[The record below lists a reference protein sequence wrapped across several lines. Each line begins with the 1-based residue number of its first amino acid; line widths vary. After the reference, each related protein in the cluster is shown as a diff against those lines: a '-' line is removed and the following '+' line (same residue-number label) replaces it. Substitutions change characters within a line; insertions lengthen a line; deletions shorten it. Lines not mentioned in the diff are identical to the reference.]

1 MKRRRFLHRIG
12 SILAVLGVT
21 EAEWLT
27 LGNRYYQ
34 ALAQP
39 SSRKLALLIGIN
51 QYPQM
56 PALSGCLMDVELQR
70 ELLIH
75 RFGFQGSDIL
85 TLTEEQASR
94 EFIEAAFLDHLGK
107 QAKPDDVVVFH
118 FSGYGSRVKLETSP
132 DRMQNA
138 LMTANVS
145 QNSQDDKIV
154 NYILEETLLLL
165 LRSLPTD
172 RVTAVLDTSYYA
184 PSTVLGL
191 KTRAL
196 QESLEAKLAA
206 DELDLL
212 KQLKTQKLPS
222 TPVVLA
228 ATSNP
233 KQSARE
239 GLFSGFSAGLFTY
252 ALTQYLW
259 EFTPATTIQVALSHV
274 ENSLSK
280 LGSKQQPALLSNQKN
295 SLAQDVE
302 NLSPNLSPTRGEA
315 LNSPPSLL
323 GKGAGGLGFPDDVK
337 SQLLPDS
344 TIGAEGAVSAIEEDG
359 KTVHLWLAGL
369 PPQVLLYYGVNSRFT
384 LATTEQLVLRSRTG
398 LTAKAQ
404 ISKIDSTTPLQ
415 VGQLVQEAVRVLPRN
430 INLTIALD
438 TGLER
443 IERVDATS
451 AFATFSRVSTVV
463 IGEKPADYLF
473 AKLQQTLSRY
483 GLFSLGGELIPNIT
497 GEVGEAVKLTVQR
510 LAPKLSTLLAAK
522 LWRLTENQG
531 SSRLALKATLEI
543 ISDTS
548 PSVVMQR
555 ETVRTFKTET
565 SIKKSL
571 PTPNSTRA
579 KQQLS
584 TNSTPIVPIGSRMQ
598 YRVENQSDRPVYLIL
613 LGLNNNHTAIALHSW
628 ETPQEPN
635 TADTKPL
642 LKEVVIPPGETL
654 TLPQTNA
661 ASAWVISEPA
671 LFDEQQ
677 LILSTAPF
685 SETLAAL
692 NTAKYSTAEQS
703 PIGPLLNSLDIAQ
716 ALLQDLHN
724 ASALK
729 TEINGTAADSYILD
743 VNNWASF
750 SFSFQVM

>member
-1 MKRRRFLHRIG
+1 MERRTFLNRIG
-12 SILAVLGVT
+12 SILAVLGIA
-21 EAEWLT
+21 EAEWLS

-39 SSRKLALLIGIN
+39 SPRKLALLIGIN
-51 QYPQM
+51 QYPQI
-56 PALSGCLMDVELQR
+56 PVLSGCLTDVDLQR

-85 TLTEEQASR
+85 TLTDEQASR
-94 EFIEAAFLDHLGK
+94 EFIETAFLDHLGK

-132 DRMQNA
+132 DTMQNA
-138 LMTANVS
+138 LVPVNVGEYA
-145 QNSQDDKIV
+145 QNDKIV

-172 RVTAVLDTSYYA
+172 RVTAVLDSSYYA

-191 KTRAL
+191 KIRAL
-196 QESLEAKLAA
+196 QESVAKLAA
-206 DELDLL
+206 EELDFL
-212 KQLKTQKLPS
+212 KQLKTQKLSSAPI
-222 TPVVLA
+222 VLA
-228 ATSNP
+228 ATSESNQP
-233 KQSARE
+233 ARE

-259 EFTPATTIQVALSHV
+259 EFSPATKIQFVLSHV

-280 LGSKQQPALLSNQKN
+280 LGSKQQPELLSSQKN
-295 SLAQDVE
+295 LDITSLV
-302 NLSPNLSPTRGEA
+302 
-315 LNSPPSLL
+315 
-323 GKGAGGLGFPDDVK
+323 PDNI
-337 SQLLPDS
+337 
-344 TIGAEGAVSAIEEDG
+344 IGAEGVVSAIEEDG
-359 KTVHLWLAGL
+359 KTVYLWLAGL

-404 ISKIDSTTPLQ
+404 ISKIEGANPLQ
-415 VGQLVQEAVRVLPRN
+415 VGQLIQEAVRVLPRN

-438 TGLER
+438 TRLER

-451 AFATFSRVSTVV
+451 AFAGFSHVSTV
-463 IGEKPADYLF
+463 IAGEKPADYIF
-473 AKLQQTLSRY
+473 AKLQEIPSRY
-483 GLFSLGGELIPNIT
+483 GLFSLGGELIPNTT
-497 GEVGEAVKLTVQR
+497 GEVGEAVKSTVQR
-510 LAPKLSTLLAAK
+510 LAPNLSTLFAAK

-531 SSRLALKATLEI
+531 SSRLPLKATLEI
-543 ISDTS
+543 ISGIS
-548 PSVVMQR
+548 PRVVMQR
-555 ETVRTFKTET
+555 ETIRTVKSET

-571 PTPNSTRA
+571 
-579 KQQLS
+579 
-584 TNSTPIVPIGSRMQ
+584 STPHSLLPTAIVPIGSRMQ
-598 YRVENQSDRPVYLIL
+598 YRVENQSDRSVYLIL
-613 LGLNNNHTAIALHSW
+613 LGLNNNHTGVAFYSW

-642 LKEVVIPPGETL
+642 LKQVVIAPGETL
-654 TLPQTNA
+654 TLPQTNS
-661 ASAWVISEPA
+661 ASEWLISGPA
-671 LFDEQQ
+671 CFCEQQ
-677 LILSTAPF
+677 VIFSTAPF

-692 NTAKYSTAEQS
+692 STVKYSTAEQQ
-703 PIGPLLNSLDIAQ
+703 PIGSLLNPLDVAQ

-729 TEINGTAADSYILD
+729 AEMNSTAADSYILD
-743 VNNWASF
+743 VNNWASL
-750 SFSFQVM
+750 SFSFQVV

>member
-1 MKRRRFLHRIG
+1 MKRRTFLHRIG

-39 SSRKLALLIGIN
+39 SPRKLALLIGIN
-51 QYPQM
+51 EYQKIPD
-56 PALSGCLMDVELQR
+56 LSGCLTDVELQK

-75 RFGFQGSDIL
+75 RFGFQKSDIL
-85 TLTEEQASR
+85 TLTEEEASR

-107 QAKPDDVVVFH
+107 QAKPGDLVVFH

-132 DRMQNA
+132 EPMQNA
-138 LMTANVS
+138 LVAANVS
-145 QNSQDDKIV
+145 KKLQYEKIV

-172 RVTAVLDTSYYA
+172 RVTAVLDTSFYA

-191 KTRAL
+191 KIRTL
-196 QESLEAKLAA
+196 EESVAKLAA
-206 DELDLL
+206 EELDFL
-212 KQLKTQKLPS
+212 KQLKTQNLPS
-222 TPVVLA
+222 TPIVLA

-280 LGSKQQPALLSNQKN
+280 LGSKQQPTLLSNQKN
-295 SLAQDVE
+295 QYITS
-302 NLSPNLSPTRGEA
+302 
-315 LNSPPSLL
+315 
-323 GKGAGGLGFPDDVK
+323 
-337 SQLLPDS
+337 LLPDS
-344 TIGAEGAVSAIEEDG
+344 IIGAQGAVSAIEEDG

-384 LATTEQLVLRSRTG
+384 LETTEQLILRSRTG

-404 ISKIDSTTPLQ
+404 IYKIEGANSLQ

-430 INLTIALD
+430 INLIIALD

-451 AFATFSRVSTVV
+451 AFAGFSHVSTVV
-463 IGEKPADYLF
+463 AGEKPADYLF
-473 AKLQQTLSRY
+473 AKQQEISSHY
-483 GLFSLGGELIPNIT
+483 GLFSLGGELIPNTT
-497 GEVGEAVKLTVQR
+497 GEVGEAVKLTVQK
-510 LAPKLSTLLAAK
+510 LASKLSSLLAAK

-543 ISDTS
+543 ISEIS
-548 PSVVMQR
+548 PRVVMQR
-555 ETVRTFKTET
+555 QTARTFKTET

-571 PTPNSTRA
+571 PTPV
-579 KQQLS
+579 
-584 TNSTPIVPIGSRMQ
+584 VPVGSRMQ
-598 YRVENQSDRPVYLIL
+598 YQVENQSDRSVYLIL
-613 LGLNNNHTAIALHSW
+613 LGLNNNHTAIAFYCW
-628 ETPQEPN
+628 DPQEPN
-635 TADTKPL
+635 AADTKPL
-642 LKEVVIPPGETL
+642 LKQVVIAPGETI

-661 ASAWVISEPA
+661 ASEWVISGPA
-671 LFDEQQ
+671 SECEQQ
-677 LILSTAPF
+677 LIFSTAPF
-685 SETLAAL
+685 SATLAAL
-692 NTAKYSTAEQS
+692 NTTKYSTAEEQ
-703 PIGPLLNSLDIAQ
+703 PIGQLLNPLDVAQ

-729 TEINGTAADSYILD
+729 TEMNGTAADSYILD

-750 SFSFQVM
+750 SFSFQVV

>member
-1 MKRRRFLHRIG
+1 MKRRTFLHKIG

-39 SSRKLALLIGIN
+39 SPRKLALLIGIN
-51 QYPQM
+51 QYPKI
-56 PALSGCLMDVELQR
+56 ANLSGCLTDVELQR
-70 ELLIH
+70 ELLIN

-107 QAKPDDVVVFH
+107 QVKPSDVVVFH

-132 DRMQNA
+132 DTMQNA
-138 LMTANVS
+138 LVAANVGQYS
-145 QNSQDDKIV
+145 QNGKIV

-165 LRSLPTD
+165 LRSLPTE

-184 PSTVLGL
+184 STSVLGS
-191 KTRAL
+191 KSRAL
-196 QESLEAKLAA
+196 QESVAKVATE
-206 DELDLL
+206 ELGFLQ
-212 KQLKTQKLPS
+212 QLKTQKLPS
-222 TPVVLA
+222 TPIVLA

-259 EFTPATTIQVALSHV
+259 EFIPSTKIQVALSYI
-274 ENSLSK
+274 ENSLPK
-280 LGSKQQPALLSNQKN
+280 LGSKQQPALLSSQKN
-295 SLAQDVE
+295 QHLTSL
-302 NLSPNLSPTRGEA
+302 
-315 LNSPPSLL
+315 PPD
-323 GKGAGGLGFPDDVK
+323 GIV
-337 SQLLPDS
+337 
-344 TIGAEGAVSAIEEDG
+344 GAEGAVTAIEEDG

-384 LATTEQLVLRSRTG
+384 LTTTEQLVLRSRTG

-404 ISKIDSTTPLQ
+404 ITQIEGANPLQ
-415 VGQLVQEAVRVLPRN
+415 IGQLVQEAVRVLPRN
-430 INLTIALD
+430 INLIIALD

-451 AFATFSRVSTVV
+451 AFAAFPHVSTVV
-463 IGEKPADYLF
+463 AGEKLADYLF
-473 AKLQQTLSRY
+473 AKLQQTPSRY
-483 GLFSLGGELIPNIT
+483 GLFSLSGELIFNAT
-497 GEVGEAVKLTVQR
+497 GEAGEAVKLTVQK

-543 ISDTS
+543 INNIS
-548 PSVVMQR
+548 PRVIMQR

-565 SIKKSL
+565 SIQKSL
-571 PTPNSTRA
+571 
-579 KQQLS
+579 
-584 TNSTPIVPIGSRMQ
+584 STPIVPIGSRMQ

-613 LGLNNNHTAIALHSW
+613 LGLNNNHTAIAFYSW

-642 LKEVVIPPGETL
+642 LKEVVIAPSETL

-661 ASAWVISEPA
+661 ASEWVISGPA
-671 LFDEQQ
+671 SECEHQ
-677 LILSTAPF
+677 LIFSIAPF

-692 NTAKYSTAEQS
+692 NTTKYSTAEQG
-703 PIGPLLNSLDIAQ
+703 PISPLLNSLDVVQ

-729 TEINGTAADSYILD
+729 TEMNSTTADSHSLD
-743 VNNWASF
+743 VNHWASL
-750 SFSFQVM
+750 SFSFQVL

>member
-1 MKRRRFLHRIG
+1 MKRRTFLHRIG
-12 SILAVLGVT
+12 SILAVLGLT

-34 ALAQP
+34 ALAEP
-39 SSRKLALLIGIN
+39 SPRKLALLIGIN
-51 QYPQM
+51 QYPKI
-56 PALSGCLMDVELQR
+56 PDLSGCLTDVELQK

-85 TLTEEQASR
+85 TLTEEEASR

-107 QAKPDDVVVFH
+107 QAKPGDLVVFH

-132 DRMQNA
+132 DPMQNA
-138 LMTANVS
+138 LVAANVS
-145 QNSQDDKIV
+145 KKSQDEKIV

-172 RVTAVLDTSYYA
+172 RVTAVLDTSFYA

-191 KTRAL
+191 KIRTL
-196 QESLEAKLAA
+196 EESVAKLAA
-206 DELDLL
+206 DELDFL
-212 KQLKTQKLPS
+212 KQLKTQNLPS
-222 TPVVLA
+222 TPIVLA

-259 EFTPATTIQVALSHV
+259 EFTPATTIQVAFSYV

-295 SLAQDVE
+295 QYITS
-302 NLSPNLSPTRGEA
+302 
-315 LNSPPSLL
+315 
-323 GKGAGGLGFPDDVK
+323 
-337 SQLLPDS
+337 LLPDS
-344 TIGAEGAVSAIEEDG
+344 IIGAQGVVSTIEEDG

-384 LATTEQLVLRSRTG
+384 LETTEQLVLRSRTG

-404 ISKIDSTTPLQ
+404 IYKIEGANSLQ

-430 INLTIALD
+430 INLIIALD

-451 AFATFSRVSTVV
+451 AFAGFSHVSTVV
-463 IGEKPADYLF
+463 AGEKPADYLF
-473 AKLQQTLSRY
+473 AKQQEIPTHY
-483 GLFSLGGELIPNIT
+483 GLFSLSGELIPNTT
-497 GEVGEAVKLTVQR
+497 GEEGEAVKLIVQK
-510 LAPKLSTLLAAK
+510 LAPKLSSLLAAK

-543 ISDTS
+543 ISEIS
-548 PSVVMQR
+548 PRVVMQR
-555 ETVRTFKTET
+555 QTARTFKTET

-571 PTPNSTRA
+571 PTPV
-579 KQQLS
+579 
-584 TNSTPIVPIGSRMQ
+584 VPVGSRMQ
-598 YRVENQSDRPVYLIL
+598 YRVENQSDRSVYLIL
-613 LGLNNNHTAIALHSW
+613 LGLNNNHTAIAFYYW
-628 ETPQEPN
+628 DPQEPN

-642 LKEVVIPPGETL
+642 LKQVVIAPRETI

-661 ASAWVISEPA
+661 ASEWVISGSASEW
-671 LFDEQQ
+671 EQQ
-677 LILSTAPF
+677 LIFSTAPF
-685 SETLAAL
+685 SATLAAL
-692 NTAKYSTAEQS
+692 NTTKYSTAEEQ
-703 PIGPLLNSLDIAQ
+703 PIGSLLNPLDVAQ

-724 ASALK
+724 ASTLK
-729 TEINGTAADSYILD
+729 TEMNGTAADSYILD

-750 SFSFQVM
+750 SFSFQVV

>member
-1 MKRRRFLHRIG
+1 MERRTFLQRIG

-39 SSRKLALLIGIN
+39 SPRKLALLIGIN
-51 QYPQM
+51 QYPKTS
-56 PALSGCLMDVELQR
+56 ALSGCLTDVELQK

-75 RFGFQGSDIL
+75 RFGFQRSDIL
-85 TLTEEQASR
+85 TLTDEQASR

-107 QAKPDDVVVFH
+107 QAKPGDVVVFH

-132 DRMQNA
+132 DTMQNA
-138 LMTANVS
+138 LVTANES
-145 QNSQDDKIV
+145 QNSQIV

-184 PSTVLGL
+184 PSAVIGL
-191 KTRAL
+191 KIRAL
-196 QESLEAKLAA
+196 QESVAKLAPE
-206 DELDLL
+206 ELDFL
-212 KQLKTQKLPS
+212 KQLKTQKLSS
-222 TPVVLA
+222 TPIVLA
-228 ATSNP
+228 ATSEP

-239 GLFSGFSAGLFTY
+239 RLFSGFSAGLFTY

-259 EFTPATTIQVALSHV
+259 EFTPATTIQVALSHA
-274 ENSLSK
+274 ENSLYK
-280 LGSKQQPALLSNQKN
+280 LGNKQQPALLSSQKN
-295 SLAQDVE
+295 PDI
-302 NLSPNLSPTRGEA
+302 T
-315 LNSPPSLL
+315 SLL
-323 GKGAGGLGFPDDVK
+323 PE
-337 SQLLPDS
+337 SI
-344 TIGAEGAVSAIEEDG
+344 IGAEGVVSDIEEDG

-384 LATTEQLVLRSRTG
+384 LPTTEQLILRSRTG

-404 ISKIDSTTPLQ
+404 ISKIEGANPLQ
-415 VGQLVQEAVRVLPRN
+415 IGQLVQEAVRVLPRN

-451 AFATFSRVSTVV
+451 AFAGFSHVSTV
-463 IGEKPADYLF
+463 IAGEKPADYLF
-473 AKLQQTLSRY
+473 AKLQEVPSSY
-483 GLFSLGGELIPNIT
+483 GLFSLGGELIPNTT
-497 GEVGEAVKLTVQR
+497 GEVGEAVKLTVQK
-510 LAPKLSTLLAAK
+510 LAPKLSILYAAK
-522 LWRLTENQG
+522 LWRLTENEG
-531 SSRLALKATLEI
+531 SSRLPLKATLEI
-543 ISDTS
+543 ISGIS
-548 PSVVMQR
+548 PRVVIQR
-555 ETVRTFKTET
+555 ETVRTFKTEN

-571 PTPNSTRA
+571 P
-579 KQQLS
+579 
-584 TNSTPIVPIGSRMQ
+584 TPIVPIGSRMQ

-613 LGLNNNHTAIALHSW
+613 LGLNNNHTAIAFYPW
-628 ETPQEPN
+628 ETPTEAN

-642 LKEVVIPPGETL
+642 LKEVVIAPGETL

-661 ASAWVISEPA
+661 ASQWMISGPA
-671 LFDEQQ
+671 SECEQQ
-677 LILSTAPF
+677 LIFSTAPF

-692 NTAKYSTAEQS
+692 STAKYSTAEQRS
-703 PIGPLLNSLDIAQ
+703 IDPLLNPLDVAH

-724 ASALK
+724 ANALK
-729 TEINGTAADSYILD
+729 TEMNGTAADSYILD
-743 VNNWASF
+743 VNNWASL
-750 SFSFQVM
+750 SFSFQVS

>member
-1 MKRRRFLHRIG
+1 MKRRTFLQRIG
-12 SILAVLGVT
+12 SILAVLGIT
-21 EAEWLT
+21 EAEWLS

-51 QYPQM
+51 QYPKI
-56 PALSGCLMDVELQR
+56 PALSGCLTDVELQR

-85 TLTEEQASR
+85 TLTEEEASR

-107 QAKPDDVVVFH
+107 QAKPGDVVVFH

-132 DRMQNA
+132 EAMQNA
-138 LMTANVS
+138 LVPANGS
-145 QNSQDDKIV
+145 TNTQNEKIV

-184 PSTVLGL
+184 ASTVLGL
-191 KTRAL
+191 KSRAL
-196 QESLEAKLAA
+196 QESVAKLATE
-206 DELDLL
+206 ELDFL
-212 KQLKTQKLPS
+212 KQLKTQKLSS
-222 TPVVLA
+222 TPIVLA
-228 ATSNP
+228 ATSEP

-274 ENSLSK
+274 ENSLFK
-280 LGSKQQPALLSNQKN
+280 LGSKQQPGNL
-295 SLAQDVE
+295 E
-302 NLSPNLSPTRGEA
+302 NLSPNLSPKRREA
-315 LNSPPSLL
+315 LNSPPSLV
-323 GKGAGGLGFPDDVK
+323 GKGARRLG
-337 SQLLPDS
+337 LPDS
-344 TIGAEGAVSAIEEDG
+344 IIGAEGAVTAIEEDG

-369 PPQVLLYYGVNSRFT
+369 PPQVLLYYGVNSRLT

-404 ISKIDSTTPLQ
+404 ISKIEGANSLQ

-451 AFATFSRVSTVV
+451 AFAASSHVSTVV
-463 IGEKPADYLF
+463 AGEKSADYIF
-473 AKLQQTLSRY
+473 GKLQEIPSRY
-483 GLFSLGGELIPNIT
+483 GLFTLGGELIPNTT
-497 GEVGEAVKLTVQR
+497 GEVGEAVKLTAQK

-531 SSRLALKATLEI
+531 SSRLPLKVTLEI
-543 ISDTS
+543 ISKIS
-548 PSVVMQR
+548 PRVVMQR
-555 ETVRTFKTET
+555 ETVRAFKTET
-565 SIKKSL
+565 PIKKSL
-571 PTPNSTRA
+571 P
-579 KQQLS
+579 
-584 TNSTPIVPIGSRMQ
+584 TPIVPIGSRMQ

-613 LGLNNNHTAIALHSW
+613 LGLKNNHTAVAFYSW

-635 TADTKPL
+635 TEDTKPL
-642 LKEVVIPPGETL
+642 LKEVVIAPGETL
-654 TLPQTNA
+654 TLPQTNGA
-661 ASAWVISEPA
+661 PA
-671 LFDEQQ
+671 FFCEQQ
-677 LILSTAPF
+677 LIFSTAPF
-685 SETLAAL
+685 GGTIAAL
-692 NTAKYSTAEQS
+692 NTAKYSTEQQ
-703 PIGPLLNSLDIAQ
+703 PINPLLNSLDVAQ

-724 ASALK
+724 ASILK
-729 TEINGTAADSYILD
+729 TEMNGTAADSYILD
-743 VNNWASF
+743 VNNWASL
-750 SFSFQVM
+750 SFSFQVV

>member
-1 MKRRRFLHRIG
+1 MERRRFLHRIG
-12 SILAVLGVT
+12 SILALLGVT

-39 SSRKLALLIGIN
+39 SPRKLALLIGIN
-51 QYPQM
+51 QYPQI
-56 PALSGCLMDVELQR
+56 PALSGCLTDVELQK

-85 TLTEEQASR
+85 TLTEEQANR

-138 LMTANVS
+138 LVPANVS
-145 QNSQDDKIV
+145 QNSQDEKIV
-154 NYILEETLLLL
+154 NYILEETLLIL

-172 RVTAVLDTSYYA
+172 RVTAVLDTSYDA

-196 QESLEAKLAA
+196 QESVEAKLAA

-222 TPVVLA
+222 TPIVLA

-280 LGSKQQPALLSNQKN
+280 LGSKQQPALLSSQKN
-295 SLAQDVE
+295 QYLTSLQ
-302 NLSPNLSPTRGEA
+302 
-315 LNSPPSLL
+315 
-323 GKGAGGLGFPDDVK
+323 PDT
-337 SQLLPDS
+337 
-344 TIGAEGAVSAIEEDG
+344 TIGAEGAVTAIEEDG
-359 KTVHLWLAGL
+359 KTVHLWLGGL

-384 LATTEQLVLRSRTG
+384 LATTEQFVLRSRTG

-404 ISKIDSTTPLQ
+404 ISKIDRTTPLQ
-415 VGQLVQEAVRVLPRN
+415 IGQLVQEAVRVLPRN
-430 INLTIALD
+430 INFTIALD

-451 AFATFSRVSTVV
+451 AFSAFSRVSTVV
-463 IGEKPADYLF
+463 VGEKPADYLF
-473 AKLQQTLSRY
+473 AKLQQTPSRY

-497 GEVGEAVKLTVQR
+497 GEEGEAVKLAVQR

-548 PSVVMQR
+548 SSVVMQR

-565 SIKKSL
+565 SIKKPL
-571 PTPNSTRA
+571 PTPNS
-579 KQQLS
+579 KL
-584 TNSTPIVPIGSRMQ
+584 STPIVPIGSRMQ

-613 LGLNNNHTAIALHSW
+613 LGLNNNHTAIAFYSW
-628 ETPQEPN
+628 EIPQEPN

-703 PIGPLLNSLDIAQ
+703 PIGPLLNSLDITQ

-729 TEINGTAADSYILD
+729 TEMNGTAADSYILD

>member
-1 MKRRRFLHRIG
+1 MKRRAFLERIG
-12 SILAVLGVT
+12 SILAVLGIT
-21 EAEWLT
+21 EAEWLS

-39 SSRKLALLIGIN
+39 SPRKLALLIGIN
-51 QYPQM
+51 QYPKI
-56 PALSGCLMDVELQR
+56 PALSGCLTDVELQR

-132 DRMQNA
+132 ETMQNA
-138 LMTANVS
+138 LVPANAS
-145 QNSQDDKIV
+145 SKSQDDKIV

-165 LRSLPTD
+165 LRSLPTN

-184 PSTVLGL
+184 PTPVLGL
-191 KTRAL
+191 KVRAL
-196 QESLEAKLAA
+196 PESVEAKLAA
-206 DELDLL
+206 EELDFLQ
-212 KQLKTQKLPS
+212 QLKTQKLTS
-222 TPVVLA
+222 TPIVLA

-233 KQSARE
+233 KQPARE
-239 GLFSGFSAGLFTY
+239 ELFSGFSAGLFTY

-259 EFTPATTIQVALSHV
+259 EFTPTTRIQVALSYM

-280 LGSKQQPALLSNQKN
+280 LGSKQQPALLSSQKN
-295 SLAQDVE
+295 QHLTSL
-302 NLSPNLSPTRGEA
+302 P
-315 LNSPPSLL
+315 
-323 GKGAGGLGFPDDVK
+323 
-337 SQLLPDS
+337 PDS
-344 TIGAEGAVSAIEEDG
+344 IIGAEGAVTAIEEDG
-359 KTVHLWLAGL
+359 KTVQMWLAGL

-384 LATTEQLVLRSRTG
+384 LATTTEQLVLRSRTG

-404 ISKIDSTTPLQ
+404 ISQIEGANPLQ
-415 VGQLVQEAVRVLPRN
+415 VGQLVQEAVRVLTRN
-430 INLTIALD
+430 IHLIIALD

-451 AFATFSRVSTVV
+451 AFAAFPHVSTVV
-463 IGEKPADYLF
+463 AGEKPADYLF
-473 AKLQQTLSRY
+473 AKLQEIPSRY
-483 GLFSLGGELIPNIT
+483 GLFSLGGEVILNTT

-543 ISDTS
+543 INNIS
-548 PSVVMQR
+548 PRVIMQR

-571 PTPNSTRA
+571 P
-579 KQQLS
+579 
-584 TNSTPIVPIGSRMQ
+584 TPIVPIGSRMQ

-613 LGLNNNHTAIALHSW
+613 LGLNNNHTAIAFYSW
-628 ETPQEPN
+628 ETPQEPKA
-635 TADTKPL
+635 ADTKPL
-642 LKEVVIPPGETL
+642 LKEVVIAPGETL
-654 TLPQTNA
+654 TLPQTNT
-661 ASAWVISEPA
+661 ASEWVISGPA
-671 LFDEQQ
+671 SECEHQ
-677 LILSTAPF
+677 LIFSTAPF
-685 SETLAAL
+685 NGTLAAL
-692 NTAKYSTAEQS
+692 NTAKYSTAEEG
-703 PIGPLLNSLDIAQ
+703 PIGPLLNSLDVVQ

-729 TEINGTAADSYILD
+729 TEMNGTTTDSHSLD
-743 VNNWASF
+743 VNNWASL
-750 SFSFQVM
+750 SFSFQVL

>member
-1 MKRRRFLHRIG
+1 MKRRTFLHRIG

-27 LGNRYYQ
+27 LGNRYFQ

-39 SSRKLALLIGIN
+39 SPRKLALLIGIN
-51 QYPQM
+51 QYPQI
-56 PALSGCLMDVELQR
+56 PVLSGCLTDVELQR

-107 QAKPDDVVVFH
+107 QAKPGDVVVFH

-132 DRMQNA
+132 DP
-138 LMTANVS
+138 L
-145 QNSQDDKIV
+145 QNSLVPANGNRDLQNEKIA

-165 LRSLPTD
+165 LRSLPTEL
-172 RVTAVLDTSYYA
+172 VTAVLDTSYSA

-191 KTRAL
+191 KIRTL
-196 QESLEAKLAA
+196 QESVAKLAA
-206 DELDLL
+206 EELDFLQ
-212 KQLKTQKLPS
+212 QLKTQKLPS
-222 TPVVLA
+222 TPIVLA
-228 ATSNP
+228 ATSEP
-233 KQSARE
+233 KQPARE

-259 EFTPATTIQVALSHV
+259 EFTPATTIQVALSDV

-280 LGSKQQPALLSNQKN
+280 LGSKQQPALLINQKN
-295 SLAQDVE
+295 QHI
-302 NLSPNLSPTRGEA
+302 T
-315 LNSPPSLL
+315 SLL
-323 GKGAGGLGFPDDVK
+323 PN
-337 SQLLPDS
+337 SI
-344 TIGAEGAVSAIEEDG
+344 IGAEGIVTAIEEDG

-404 ISKIDSTTPLQ
+404 ISKIEGANPLQ

-451 AFATFSRVSTVV
+451 AFAAFPRMSIVV
-463 IGEKPADYLF
+463 AGEKPADYIF
-473 AKLQQTLSRY
+473 GKLQEIPSHY
-483 GLFSLGGELIPNIT
+483 GLFSLGGELIPNTT
-497 GEVGEAVKLTVQR
+497 GEVGEAVKLIVQR

-543 ISDTS
+543 ISNIS
-548 PSVVMQR
+548 PRVLMQR
-555 ETVRTFKTET
+555 ETVRTFKIEP
-565 SIKKSL
+565 SIKKSVQTQLIASL
-571 PTPNSTRA
+571 PTS
-579 KQQLS
+579 
-584 TNSTPIVPIGSRMQ
+584 IVPIGSRMQ

-613 LGLNNNHTAIALHSW
+613 LGLNNNHTAAAFYSW

-635 TADTKPL
+635 TTDAQPI
-642 LKEVVIPPGETL
+642 LKEVVIAPGEIL
-654 TLPQTNA
+654 TLPQTTA
-661 ASAWVISEPA
+661 ASQWVISGPA
-671 LFDEQQ
+671 FFCEQQ
-677 LILSTAPF
+677 LIFSTTSF
-685 SETLAAL
+685 SGTLAAL
-692 NTAKYSTAEQS
+692 NTAKYSTAEQQ
-703 PIGPLLNSLDIAQ
+703 PISPLLNPLDVAQ

-724 ASALK
+724 ASTFK
-729 TEINGTAADSYILD
+729 TEMNGTAADSYIFD
-743 VNNWASF
+743 VNNWASL
-750 SFSFQVM
+750 SFSFQVG

>member
-1 MKRRRFLHRIG
+1 MERRTFLQRIG

-21 EAEWLT
+21 EAEWLS

-39 SSRKLALLIGIN
+39 SPRKLALLIGIN
-51 QYPQM
+51 QYPKI
-56 PALSGCLMDVELQR
+56 PALSGCLTDVELQR

-107 QAKPDDVVVFH
+107 QAKPGDLVVFH

-132 DRMQNA
+132 EKMQNV
-138 LMTANVS
+138 LVTANFT
-145 QNSQDDKIV
+145 QITQDEKIV

-165 LRSLPTD
+165 LRSLPTNQ
-172 RVTAVLDTSYYA
+172 VTAVLDTSYYA
-184 PSTVLGL
+184 SSPVLGL

-196 QESLEAKLAA
+196 QESAAKLATE
-206 DELDLL
+206 ELDFLQ
-212 KQLKTQKLPS
+212 QLKTQKLPS
-222 TPVVLA
+222 TPIVLA
-228 ATSNP
+228 ATSEA

-280 LGSKQQPALLSNQKN
+280 LGSNQQPALLSSQRD
-295 SLAQDVE
+295 LE
-302 NLSPNLSPTRGEA
+302 NLSPVRREA
-315 LNSPPSLL
+315 LNSPLSLQ
-323 GKGAGGLGFPDDVK
+323 GKGAGGLGFALAFPGDI
-337 SQLLPDS
+337 
-344 TIGAEGAVSAIEEDG
+344 IGAEGAVTAIEEDG

-398 LTAKAQ
+398 LTAKAY
-404 ISKIDSTTPLQ
+404 ISKIEGANPLQ
-415 VGQLVQEAVRVLPRN
+415 VGQLIQEAVRVLPRN

-451 AFATFSRVSTVV
+451 AFAGFSHISIVV
-463 IGEKPADYLF
+463 VGEKPADYVF
-473 AKLQQTLSRY
+473 GKLQEIPSRY
-483 GLFSLGGELIPNIT
+483 GLFSLGSELIPNTT
-497 GEVGEAVKLTVQR
+497 GEVGEAVKLAVQR

-543 ISDTS
+543 ITDTS
-548 PSVVMQR
+548 PRVIMQR
-555 ETVRTFKTET
+555 ETVRAFKTET
-565 SIKKSL
+565 SIKTSI
-571 PTPNSTRA
+571 P
-579 KQQLS
+579 
-584 TNSTPIVPIGSRMQ
+584 TPIVPIGSRMQ

-613 LGLNNNHTAIALHSW
+613 LGLNNNHTAVAFYPW
-628 ETPQEPN
+628 ETPQEPK
-635 TADTKPL
+635 TTDTKLL
-642 LKEVVIPPGETL
+642 LKEVVIAPGETL
-654 TLPQTNA
+654 TLPQTNG
-661 ASAWVISEPA
+661 ASEWVISGPTSEC
-671 LFDEQQ
+671 EQQ
-677 LILSTAPF
+677 LIFSTAPF
-685 SETLAAL
+685 SGTLAAL
-692 NTAKYSTAEQS
+692 NTAKYSTTEQS
-703 PIGPLLNSLDIAQ
+703 PISPLLNPLDVAQ
-716 ALLQDLHN
+716 TLLQDLH
-724 ASALK
+724 LK
-729 TEINGTAADSYILD
+729 TEMNGTAADSYILD
-743 VNNWASF
+743 VNNWASL
-750 SFSFQVM
+750 SFSFQVV

>member
-1 MKRRRFLHRIG
+1 MKRRTFLHRIG
-12 SILAVLGVT
+12 SILAVLGIT

-39 SSRKLALLIGIN
+39 SPRKLALLIGIN
-51 QYPQM
+51 QYPKI
-56 PALSGCLMDVELQR
+56 PDLRGCLTDVELQK

-85 TLTEEQASR
+85 TLTEEEASR

-107 QAKPDDVVVFH
+107 QTKPGDLVVFH
-118 FSGYGSRVKLETSP
+118 FSGYGSRVKLETSSDP
-132 DRMQNA
+132 MQNA
-138 LMTANVS
+138 LVAANVS
-145 QNSQDDKIV
+145 KKLQDEKIV

-172 RVTAVLDTSYYA
+172 RVTAVLDTSFYA

-191 KTRAL
+191 KIRTL
-196 QESLEAKLAA
+196 EESVAKLAA
-206 DELDLL
+206 EEDFL
-212 KQLKTQKLPS
+212 KQLKTQNLPS
-222 TPVVLA
+222 TPIVLA

-295 SLAQDVE
+295 QYITS
-302 NLSPNLSPTRGEA
+302 
-315 LNSPPSLL
+315 
-323 GKGAGGLGFPDDVK
+323 
-337 SQLLPDS
+337 LLPDS
-344 TIGAEGAVSAIEEDG
+344 MIGAQGAVSAIEEDG

-384 LATTEQLVLRSRTG
+384 LETTEQLVLRSRTG

-404 ISKIDSTTPLQ
+404 IYKIEGANSLQ

-430 INLTIALD
+430 INLIIALD

-451 AFATFSRVSTVV
+451 AFAGFSHVSTVV
-463 IGEKPADYLF
+463 AGEKPADYLF
-473 AKLQQTLSRY
+473 AKQQEIPSHY
-483 GLFSLGGELIPNIT
+483 GLFSLGGELIPNTT
-497 GEVGEAVKLTVQR
+497 GEEGEAVKLTVQK

-543 ISDTS
+543 ISEIS
-548 PSVVMQR
+548 PRVVMQR
-555 ETVRTFKTET
+555 QTARTFKTET

-571 PTPNSTRA
+571 PTPV
-579 KQQLS
+579 
-584 TNSTPIVPIGSRMQ
+584 VPVGSQMQ
-598 YRVENQSDRPVYLIL
+598 YRVENQSDRSVYLIL
-613 LGLNNNHTAIALHSW
+613 LGLNNNHTAIAFYSW
-628 ETPQEPN
+628 NPQEPN

-642 LKEVVIPPGETL
+642 LQQVVIAPGETI

-661 ASAWVISEPA
+661 ASEWVISGLASEC
-671 LFDEQQ
+671 EQQ
-677 LILSTAPF
+677 LIFSTAPF
-685 SETLAAL
+685 SATLAAL
-692 NTAKYSTAEQS
+692 NTTKYSTAEEQ
-703 PIGPLLNSLDIAQ
+703 PIGPLLNPLDVAQ

-729 TEINGTAADSYILD
+729 TEMNGTAADSYILD

-750 SFSFQVM
+750 SFSFQIV